1 MNVSQ
6 IAKSWRLSALAL
18 ALGSALVT
26 GCAQTPKAAELAPAT
41 AAPVASA
48 TASAP
53 AAPAAQAAAPA
64 RANLPRVVVLATGGT
79 IAGAGASAANS
90 ATYAAAKVPVEKL
103 LAGLPELAQV
113 ANVRGEQAFQIA
125 SESFTNAHLLQLG
138 KRVSA
143 LAKQNDVDGIVI
155 THGTDTLEETAYF
168 LHLTVHTDK
177 PIVVVGSMRPGTAL
191 SADGALNLYNAI
203 SVAGS
208 KDARGKGVLV
218 TMNDE
223 IQTARDVSKDVNIKT
238 EAFKSQWGPLGMVVE
253 GKNYWFRLPAKRH
266 TTQSEFNIDNIT
278 ELPAVDIVYG
288 YGNVPRTAIDAL
300 GQSGVKA
307 LIHAGTGNGSVA
319 DRIVPALQEWRGKG
333 VQIIRSSRVP
343 YGFVLRN
350 AEQPDDKYDWVVAH
364 DLKPQKARILA
375 ALALT
380 RPRTAQELQRI
391 FWEY

>member
-1 MNVSQ
+1 M
-6 IAKSWRLSALAL
+6 
-18 ALGSALVT
+18 
-26 GCAQTPKAAELAPAT
+26 
-41 AAPVASA
+41 
-48 TASAP
+48 
-53 AAPAAQAAAPA
+53 
-64 RANLPRVVVLATGGT
+64 
-79 IAGAGASAANS
+79 
-90 ATYAAAKVPVEKL
+90 
-103 LAGLPELAQV
+103 
-113 ANVRGEQAFQIA
+113 
-125 SESFTNAHLLQLG
+125 
-138 KRVSA
+138 
-143 LAKQNDVDGIVI
+143 
-155 THGTDTLEETAYF
+155 
-168 LHLTVHTDK
+168 
-177 PIVVVGSMRPGTAL
+177 
-191 SADGALNLYNAI
+191 
-203 SVAGS
+203 
-208 KDARGKGVLV
+208 
-218 TMNDE
+218 
-223 IQTARDVSKDVNIKT
+223 
-238 EAFKSQWGPLGMVVE
+238 
-253 GKNYWFRLPAKRH
+253 
-266 TTQSEFNIDNIT
+266 QSEFNIDNIT